1 VALLENNNYYD
12 PYDRSNDAET
22 SGQFSSDYA
31 GFWIRLVANIID
43 SLILSVIA
51 MVIIVPLFVVMVL
64 IMGAMG
70 SSDDASA
77 AAGTIFCC
85 LYCLIMILALVG
97 QWLYFA
103 WFESSKYM
111 ATPGKMLLGLIVTDM
126 NGERLSFSKAT
137 LRYVAKILTNIV
149 FYLGYIAIAF
159 SSKKQGLYDMI
170 AGTLVIKK

>member
-1 VALLENNNYYD
+1 MEDSFHYE
-12 PYDRSNDAET
+12 PYASSGDSES
-22 SGQFSSDYA
+22 SGQLPPDYA
-31 GFWIRLVANIID
+31 GFWLRLVANIID
-43 SLILSVIA
+43 SLVLGAIA
-51 MVIIVPLFVVMVL
+51 MIIIVPLIVVMVL

-85 LYCLIMILALVG
+85 LYCLIMIFALVG